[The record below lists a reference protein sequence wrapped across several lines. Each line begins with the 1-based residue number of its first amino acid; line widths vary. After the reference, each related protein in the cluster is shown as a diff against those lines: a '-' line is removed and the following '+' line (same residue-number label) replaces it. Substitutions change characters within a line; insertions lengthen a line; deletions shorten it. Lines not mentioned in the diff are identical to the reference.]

1 MPRFV
6 RFQNTT
12 ISHPPTEKLLGISMF
27 NAVNIRAPSVRVYKD
42 VLDLTKT
49 LQDEA
54 AVELRAWLSLSW
66 NPSRWLARA
75 RTMVQK

>member
-6 RFQNTT
+6 RFQNTM
-12 ISHPPTEKLLGISMF
+12 ISHPPTEKLLGISML
-27 NAVNIRAPSVRVYKD
+27 NAVNVRAPSARVYKD

-54 AVELRAWLSLSW
+54 NIGFESGLR
-66 NPSRWLARA
+66 
-75 RTMVQK
+75 